1 MICMK
6 QCNSFYRFIN
16 REVKAKCTRRKMS
29 LSAVKAEYM
38 NYLKDKPREELR
50 NELMEIQHRSDYWDD
65 SSINMISMLWGLVP
79 CLASLIPLWINVD
92 SVSPALRRN
101 LFILLLFVNMVFFTM
116 AALLNT
122 VKSVSSRKNHD
133 RNQFEHF
140 KRECIEEVLGSTASV
155 LRVPVRKISH
165 KHGA

>member
-16 REVKAKCTRRKMS
+16 REVKAKCTRRNMS

-50 NELMEIQHRSDYWDD
+50 NELMEIQHRADYSDD
-65 SSINMISMLWGLVP
+65 SSINMVRLLMGLVTF
-79 CLASLIPLWINVD
+79 LVSITALVVGNNRVSAAEIMYLIM
-92 SVSPALRRN
+92 
-101 LFILLLFVNMVFFTM
+101 LFIFIYLILLTM
-116 AALLNT
+116 GASINI